1 MTQLRVRAA
10 ASPGPGQQ
18 APLLPVPAPVPLEN
32 APSGPL
38 IRSRERVAA
47 HGEVFTPPHLVEAML
62 DLVKPETERID
73 ARFLEPACGS
83 GNFLVA
89 ILRRKLAA
97 VDVKYRRQPFQR
109 RQFSLL
115 GLMCLYG
122 IELLEDNARECRQN
136 LLELFADHLAL
147 AEGDELYRA
156 AAYVLTQNI
165 IHGDALKMRACD
177 GSHLIIPEWGALG
190 RGKFKRRDFRLESLT
205 QARRYEEE
213 ARFFGPQPKHEVFT
227 PVRDY
232 PPLSI
237 RDLAKL
243 APQGNDE

>member
-10 ASPGPGQQ
+10 ACPGSGEQP
-18 APLLPVPAPVPLEN
+18 PLLPVQVRSAALQPVPAE
-32 APSGPL
+32 PL

-97 VDVKYRRQPFQR
+97 VDAKYRRQPFQR
-109 RQFSLL
+109 RQFALL
-115 GLMCLYG
+115 ALMCLYG
-122 IELLEDNARECRQN
+122 IELLDDNVAECRLN
-136 LLELFADHLAL
+136 LLELFADHLEL
-147 AEGDELYRA
+147 TEDDELTRA

-165 IHGDALKMRACD
+165 VHGDALSMRACD

-232 PPLSI
+232 PAFSL
-237 RDLAKL
+237 RELAKL
-243 APQGNDE
+243 APKGGH